1 MRLLIVQQSAAVIG
15 LFDRVKYKQVT
26 SMEDF
31 QKEVRQVLGEFDA
44 AISGDF
50 MLGKDVSLADL
61 LIYPWFERWIIM

>member
-1 MRLLIVQQSAAVIG
+1 MRLLIGQQSAAVMG
-15 LFDRVKYKQVT
+15 LFDKVKYKQVT

-31 QKEVRQVLGEFDA
+31 QQEVRRVLGEFEA
-44 AISGDF
+44 VVKGDY